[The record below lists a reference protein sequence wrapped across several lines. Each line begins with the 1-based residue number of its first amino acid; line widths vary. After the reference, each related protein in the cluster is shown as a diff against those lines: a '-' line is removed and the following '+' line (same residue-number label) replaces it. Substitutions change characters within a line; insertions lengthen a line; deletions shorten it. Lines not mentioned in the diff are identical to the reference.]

1 MTLSNE
7 SSRRRDRETTW
18 EAKDETIEGKR
29 RQNLH
34 DSTSI
39 SMGRKAVG
47 REGGV
52 RHLNV
57 GERIPHPLCQRS
69 HVVAFFDDD
78 HVLLFVQN
86 GANGTDYYGC
96 PCSEGLQ
103 ELGFDGG
110 KKRGGGSE
118 GGRI

>member
-1 MTLSNE
+1 V
-7 SSRRRDRETTW
+7 W
-18 EAKDETIEGKR
+18 
-29 RQNLH
+29 
-34 DSTSI
+34 
-39 SMGRKAVG
+39 
-47 REGGV
+47 
-52 RHLNV
+52 HLNV

-86 GANGTDYYGC
+86 GANGTDYHGC

-118 GGRI
+118 GGTISRRELCDCPLASRGPEDKERRGTGRRSQRDTQTQPKPSREIPQTI